1 MPRPGRKVDRNI
13 KAGVP
18 AAEQRI
24 DIQTLK
30 DFPSIMDSPIMAMSP
45 AAVAMSAAAVM
56 SSPAAAM
63 SVMSCRRE
71 MWDSPGSRGRR
82 GWLQHRQDTRYRCKT
97 TCCDGIMT
105 GGEREGICGGKLLN
119 VSFP

>member
-1 MPRPGRKVDRNI
+1 MPRPGRKVERNI

-18 AAEQRI
+18 AAKQRR
-24 DIQTLK
+24 DILTFT
-30 DFPSIMDSPIMAMSP
+30 DCGHSPIMAMSP

-82 GWLQHRQDTRYRCKT
+82 GWLQHREDTR
-97 TCCDGIMT
+97 
-105 GGEREGICGGKLLN
+105 
-119 VSFP
+119 

>member
-24 DIQTLK
+24 DNQT
-30 DFPSIMDSPIMAMSP
+30 FHSIIDSPIMAMSP

-82 GWLQHRQDTRYRCKT
+82 GWLQHRQDTR
-97 TCCDGIMT
+97 
-105 GGEREGICGGKLLN
+105 
-119 VSFP
+119 